1 MILREQKAQ
10 GVLTLVICNLVWELK
25 YTHQTSSIVVR
36 SWQRNGT
43 DNEFGKR
50 KCHFQQ
56 KKIYLFKKP
65 NSQSKY
71 LLSFINSEQM
81 AQTLGI
87 PKLNNTM
94 FLSKKYQRS
103 KQLQSNVPNAMTKTL
118 KLSCWA
124 FKGKLQLCLGKSGIV
139 SKLGRIYSCK
149 SRREYNCQQNGL

>member
-1 MILREQKAQ
+1 MSLEKENAIFSK
-10 GVLTLVICNLVWELK
+10 
-25 YTHQTSSIVVR
+25 
-36 SWQRNGT
+36 
-43 DNEFGKR
+43 
-50 KCHFQQ
+50 

-118 KLSCWA
+118 KLSCWD
-124 FKGKLQLCLGKSGIV
+124 FKGKLQLQWSLWGIEDFFF
-139 SKLGRIYSCK
+139 SPSLSFF
-149 SRREYNCQQNGL
+149 SPQLQLRRESLLLSEYFSTSIVEGNLLPFWTSLLCLFLPLCLSAHSCLINVF